1 MKREDLAALNI
12 PDETISAI
20 LELHETG
27 LKAAVEE
34 VNQQHAEENFNR
46 LLDAV
51 ISQSKARNAAAV
63 KALLDLD
70 ALKSSED
77 HLTSVRQAVN
87 DLKARES
94 YLFEPEFTPPPLY
107 AAGTGSASIYFS
119 ETKGLEAAFRDGI
132 GVNSQKGEWG

>member
-46 LLDAV
+46 LLDGV
-51 ISQSKARNAAAV
+51 ISQSKPRNVTSV

-87 DLKARES
+87 DLKAKES
-94 YLFEPEFTPPPLY
+94 YLFEPEFPPPAIICRRY
-107 AAGTGSASIYFS
+107 WQHVIVWID
-119 ETKGLEAAFRDGI
+119 R
-132 GVNSQKGEWG
+132 